1 VQRIAGPFLVVVPL
15 STVPNW
21 AREFRKWA
29 PQLNTVIYVGDAA
42 SREVIRQYEFPA
54 GRGTGRQYRFDA
66 LVTTYEMVIKD
77 AALLRQASG
86 LLFGGVDEALPFG
99 ALMGYCP
106 CGCCACGLRGTTAG
120 SVRPA
125 LWLPCAAHPFF
136 VPPPLLNLQ
145 IRWAYLAV
153 DEAHRLKNDESALY
167 KVGFSS
173 GSGYI

>member
-1 VQRIAGPFLVVVPL
+1 MLGSTHRASTSPTQYRPRARARAHTHTHTHARTHAGYLSEVQRIAGPFLVVVPL

-86 LLFGGVDEALPFG
+86 LLFGGFDEALPFG

-106 CGCCACGLRGTTAG
+106 CGYCACG
-120 SVRPA
+120 S
-125 LWLPCAAHPFF
+125 HF
-136 VPPPLLNLQ
+136 
-145 IRWAYLAV
+145 YL
-153 DEAHRLKNDESALY
+153 
-167 KVGFSS
+167 
-173 GSGYI
+173 